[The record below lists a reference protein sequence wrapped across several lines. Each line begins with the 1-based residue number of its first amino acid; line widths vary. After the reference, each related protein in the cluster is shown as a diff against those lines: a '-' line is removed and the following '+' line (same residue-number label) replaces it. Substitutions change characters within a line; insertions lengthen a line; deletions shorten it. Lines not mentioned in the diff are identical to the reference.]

1 MRIDYASSAMDAQD
15 FANLF
20 ENSPKAPG
28 QQAQKFNRLMIQGLA
43 ENGAV
48 VRAVTARPVTGTN
61 CPSKFLSANSV
72 QRGKVRYH
80 YCSVLNVKGIKIL
93 WQTLSAFVTVLFA
106 ECFGGLWCCDS
117 SSFAEET
124 MYRDCDRSSGINGN
138 RNKPKPCEARAEDHA
153 EVYRVCSPY
162 RSDE

>member
-93 WQTLSAFVTVLFA
+93 WQTVSAFVTVLF
-106 ECFGGLWCCDS
+106 GGCDAVVTDVRSVLWIWGRFFRKEWNCL
-117 SSFAEET
+117 
-124 MYRDCDRSSGINGN
+124 
-138 RNKPKPCEARAEDHA
+138 
-153 EVYRVCSPY
+153 SPNLM
-162 RSDE
+162 RIWKR

>member
-48 VRAVTARPVTGTN
+48 VRAVTARPCDWNKLHEQV
-61 CPSKFLSANSV
+61 PLS
-72 QRGKVRYH
+72 Q
-80 YCSVLNVKGIKIL
+80 
-93 WQTLSAFVTVLFA
+93 
-106 ECFGGLWCCDS
+106 
-117 SSFAEET
+117 
-124 MYRDCDRSSGINGN
+124 
-138 RNKPKPCEARAEDHA
+138 
-153 EVYRVCSPY
+153 
-162 RSDE
+162 